1 MVKNEAAQQSRL
13 SKPPLAEVIM
23 AKVEVGLSAF
33 LSSLIP
39 RKTGCRRRSSRVHSV
54 NFIWQTITGLSQ
66 WQRFISAA
74 LKPWSQLGPFAGNR
88 HWSAWVFLEIR
99 IVHEAAHPPRLILPI
114 IERVNT
120 LDEYARRR

>member
-1 MVKNEAAQQSRL
+1 
-13 SKPPLAEVIM
+13 
-23 AKVEVGLSAF
+23 
-33 LSSLIP
+33 
-39 RKTGCRRRSSRVHSV
+39 V
-54 NFIWQTITGLSQ
+54 NFIWQTITGLTQ

-74 LKPWSQLGPFAGNR
+74 LKALVPTTPAYCREPALVGLGL
-88 HWSAWVFLEIR
+88 LEIR